1 MKKVNFLLG
10 LILFSCNCL
19 FAQTWDILD
28 KSMAAYNQNDGA
40 PTNLAW
46 AVAQGSSAGSSATQQ
61 TGYVNFTKTLMGNTG
76 KWAWV
81 RPATAFANVAT
92 GTPYSIEV
100 KARVNATNVTETA
113 TNFQANQ
120 ISLRLGSINTAA
132 RIYLKYGDGVTGGFV
147 STSSG
152 GTSNVYRL
160 NTAEWQVYRL
170 VFHADHLKYDVYIAG
185 VQDPI
190 LENIAINTT
199 GDQNGVYFGAESYH
213 CCNMDVEYVKMG
225 TGDFFS
231 KPRISSIALSQ
242 ASHVSG
248 NESTVSVTANT
259 SLIANGNK
267 LLISLVDGN
276 NNVIITPVEATVTD
290 NVATASLVIPAN
302 VVNGQY
308 AVKVIAN
315 GQIDGV
321 DVTSKTATY
330 VISDTSTGAS
340 NVINNELIS
349 VSTTMLNSGQPLSIK
364 SLADNVSL
372 SEVAV
377 YSIAGNEVYRKS
389 ISGNEFKFQVSTAT
403 GMYIVCVRLNNNT
416 KKEFK
421 ILVK

>member
-1 MKKVNFLLG
+1 MKKTNLLLA
-10 LILFSCNCL
+10 LILFSGNFL

-28 KSMAAYNQNDGA
+28 KSMATYNQNDGA
-40 PTNLAW
+40 SNNQAW
-46 AVAQGSSAGSSATQQ
+46 AVAQGSSAASVTTQQ
-61 TGYVNFTKTLMGNTG
+61 AGYVNFTKTLMGSTG

-81 RPATAFANVAT
+81 RPATAFANVT
-92 GTPYSIEV
+92 LNTPYSIEV
-100 KARVNATNVTETA
+100 KARVNATSVTETA

-132 RIYLKYGDGVTGGFV
+132 RIYLKYGDGVTSGFV

-160 NTAEWQVYRL
+160 NTSEWQVYRL

-199 GDQNGVYFGAESYH
+199 SDQNGVYFGAESYH
-213 CCNMDVEYVKMG
+213 CCNMDIEYVKMG

-259 SLIANGNK
+259 ALIANGNK
-267 LLISLVDGN
+267 LLISLVDGS
-276 NNVIITPVEATVTD
+276 NNVIVTPVEATITD
-290 NVATASLVIPAN
+290 NVATASLIIPAN
-302 VVNGQY
+302 VIKGQY
-308 AVKVIAN
+308 AVKITAN
-315 GQIDGV
+315 GQIEGV

-330 VISDTSTGAS
+330 AITDTSTGAS
-340 NVINNELIS
+340 NVFNDELIS
-349 VSTTMLNSGQPLSIK
+349 VSASVLNAGEALS
-364 SLADNVSL
+364 LRTVAANVSL
-372 SEVAV
+372 SQVAV
-377 YSIAGNEVYRKS
+377 YNVTGHEVYRKS
-389 ISGNEFKFQVSTAT
+389 VSGSEFNLPASAT
-403 GMYIVCVRLNNNT
+403 PGMYIVSVRLNTNAT
-416 KKEFK
+416 KKIK